1 MIKLLCPRGE
11 QTSSITIIL
20 FSRNS
25 KLNDSSHHNTDRSE
39 LLRANVDAPSRRI
52 ALLQRTEIIQ
62 TSLKPIE
69 NIRNTQKCGVAFLN
83 LYFKLAC
90 LWS

>member
-52 ALLQRTEIIQ
+52 ALLQRTETVQ
-62 TSLKPIE
+62 TPV
-69 NIRNTQKCGVAFLN
+69 RV
-83 LYFKLAC
+83 
-90 LWS
+90 

>member
-11 QTSSITIIL
+11 QTSGIRIIL
-20 FSRNS
+20 FTRNS

-39 LLRANVDAPSRRI
+39 LLRVNVDAPSRRI

-62 TSLKPIE
+62 TPV
-69 NIRNTQKCGVAFLN
+69 RV
-83 LYFKLAC
+83 
-90 LWS
+90 